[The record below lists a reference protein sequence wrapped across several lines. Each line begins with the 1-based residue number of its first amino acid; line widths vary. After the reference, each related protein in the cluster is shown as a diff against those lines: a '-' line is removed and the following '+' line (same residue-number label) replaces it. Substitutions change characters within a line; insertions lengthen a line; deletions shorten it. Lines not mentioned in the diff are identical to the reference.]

1 MLSVGHGS
9 ILRRAGSAIQN
20 LKNLAETSGDGT
32 VSVRTEGKEARGPL
46 DITKGAIVRLQICS
60 LLILAAFFAAPAGA
74 AAAEA
79 PPKPGSCPLAIKPL
93 PRNVTRAVDRIVR
106 DMYPELR
113 ETLLK
118 TKREELVQYQ
128 TDWGKGIRDSLC
140 LQAGGNDQLL
150 RAACHGELC
159 HPEEASMVIMEAV
172 WTRLQGVKKV
182 MRPADAPKS

>member
-1 MLSVGHGS
+1 M
-9 ILRRAGSAIQN
+9 RQ
-20 LKNLAETSGDGT
+20 
-32 VSVRTEGKEARGPL
+32 
-46 DITKGAIVRLQICS
+46 QIGFV
-60 LLILAAFFAAPAGA
+60 LILATFFAAPAG

-79 PPKPGSCPLAIKPL
+79 PPKPGSCPLAITPL

-128 TDWGKGIRDSLC
+128 TDWGKGIRTQLC

-182 MRPADAPKS
+182 MRPADAPNQ

>member
-1 MLSVGHGS
+1 
-9 ILRRAGSAIQN
+9 
-20 LKNLAETSGDGT
+20 
-32 VSVRTEGKEARGPL
+32 VRQ
-46 DITKGAIVRLQICS
+46 QICF
-60 LLILAAFFAAPAGA
+60 LLILAAFLVAPAGA
-74 AAAEA
+74 GEA

-128 TDWGKGIRDSLC
+128 TDWGTGIRNSLC
-140 LQAGGNDQLL
+140 LKAGGNDQLL
-150 RAACHGELC
+150 RSACRGELC
-159 HPEEASMVIMEAV
+159 DPEEASMVIMEAV

-182 MRPADAPKS
+182 MRPGDAPKS